1 MNNAC
6 KALLFAALTLC
17 GPALASRNDASLP
30 TARPTHFAQAQ
41 TQKDEPL
48 VSSARTINLTE
59 ENRYLIREIV
69 LKDPKV
75 KKESGPPAAIGD
87 PAPPGVATE
96 PFPAELSEKV
106 PALRSH
112 RFFVA
117 EGAVVVV
124 DPKTN
129 KVADIVKQTN

>member
-6 KALLFAALTLC
+6 KALLFAALILC
-17 GPALASRNDASLP
+17 GPVLTTRTDASLP
-30 TARPTHFAQAQ
+30 TARPIHVAQAQ

-75 KKESGPPAAIGD
+75 KKDSGPPAAIGD

-117 EGAVVVV
+117 DGAVVVV

>member
-1 MNNAC
+1 MQG
-6 KALLFAALTLC
+6 FVIRRVDTLRAGFGEPERC
-17 GPALASRNDASLP
+17 VVAGRPADPLRA
-30 TARPTHFAQAQ
+30 AQ

-48 VSSARTINLTE
+48 VSSARTINLAE

-75 KKESGPPAAIGD
+75 KKDSGPPAAIGD
-87 PAPPGVATE
+87 QAPPGVATE

-117 EGAVVVV
+117 DGAVVVV

>member
-6 KALLFAALTLC
+6 KALLFAALILC
-17 GPALASRNDASLP
+17 GPVLTTRTDASSP
-30 TARPTHFAQAQ
+30 TARPIHVAQAQ

-48 VSSARTINLTE
+48 VSRARTINLTE

-75 KKESGPPAAIGD
+75 KKDSGPPAAIGD
-87 PAPPGVATE
+87 QAPPGVATE

-117 EGAVVVV
+117 DGAVVVV